1 MAASTKLALAI
12 TVGAVAWLLS
22 ALYLTAGVAP
32 LVGWIIAATTFLSTT
47 WGTVLQFDAT
57 LVKKHALREDP
68 SRVMSDGLL
77 LVAAVASLAAV
88 VGALA
93 GGSAL
98 PRGQQI
104 AQMVLTVL
112 SVVMSWLVVHTV
124 YALRYAELYYTS
136 PVGGVEFGD
145 TRAPTYADF
154 AYLAFTVGMTFQV
167 SDTALNRRAFRRAA
181 LGQAFFA
188 YLFGTVIIATTINLV
203 VNLSR

>member
-1 MAASTKLALAI
+1 MAASTKLGLAI
-12 TVGAVAWLLS
+12 AVGAVAWFLS
-22 ALYLTAGVAP
+22 ALYLNGRVAP
-32 LVGWIIAATTFLSTT
+32 LVGWSAAAGAFLAAT
-47 WGTVLQFDAT
+47 WGTVLQFDPA

-68 SRVMSDGLL
+68 SRVMSDAVL

-88 VGALA
+88 ASALA
-93 GGSAL
+93 SGSAL
-98 PRGQQI
+98 PRDQQI

-136 PVGGVEFGD
+136 PVGGVDFVD
-145 TRAPTYADF
+145 TRTPVYADF

-167 SDTALNRRAFRRAA
+167 SDTVLHRADFRRTA
-181 LGQAFFA
+181 LAQAFFA